1 MEVLEL
7 PRAGLGFGR
16 VVVDRHGVTRRGPLS
31 SASLAWHEVDD
42 YRLTIQLV
50 GVARPWISLDDVA
63 LAIAAATDAVGAY
76 RGRDRFRY
84 RLDLLGA
91 DRRVR
96 IDWRFLGAEQAIAAI
111 LGRLRR
117 PLGDR
122 AREAFGA
129 GGVGRFGPLAIAD
142 HGIAWRGGPPV
153 PRARVDAIDLFD
165 SSPIRLRVMALG
177 KALPH
182 GAAPLAGIPNLA
194 AALDLA
200 RALGSRVRG
209 RELLAPLGL
218 A

>member
-1 MEVLEL
+1 VDVLEL

-16 VVVDRHGVTRRGPLS
+16 VVVDAHGVTRRGLVS
-31 SASLAWHEVDD
+31 TASLAWHEVAD

-50 GVARPWISLDDVA
+50 GVARPWISFDDLAV
-63 LAIAAATDAVGAY
+63 AIAAATDAVDAY
-76 RGRDRFRY
+76 RGRDRFRH

-96 IDWRFLGAEQAIAAI
+96 LDWRFRGAEPAIAAI
-111 LGRLRR
+111 LDRLRR

-122 AREAFGA
+122 ARDAYSA
-129 GGVGRFGPLAIAD
+129 GGIGRFGPLVLAD
-142 HGIAWRGGPPV
+142 HGIAWRGGPPL
-153 PRARVDAIDLFD
+153 PRARVDCIDLFD
-165 SSPIRLRVMALG
+165 CSPIRLRVMALG
-177 KALPH
+177 KAFPH
-182 GAAPLAGIPNLA
+182 GSAPLARIPNLA

-200 RALGSRVRG
+200 RALGYRVRG